1 VGDSVES
8 FIGLLSE
15 SIAQEL
21 PVIRYY
27 SLLFFDSLRVSYG
40 NSDQFKGVESDIWS
54 EVFEILRESN
64 HSPLRGTF
72 GSAFCSAMG
81 RTLSKADIKV
91 IGRDEQEILLNTLRS
106 DQPDWQL
113 TAFKVL
119 HDLIPDQQEESS
131 IELELKAS
139 SIDDSAE
146 NPAIL
151 DPILIRNLTTEEEHE
166 VEESS
171 RAYLELRYLLSWI
184 LAFDY
189 FPKASFNLR
198 RLVAGELRAG
208 GRLDQV
214 LNRISCYVVSATAK
228 TLPAFD
234 EFRDIDGV
242 LYMSLDEQLRLLRF
256 HVLYLALRYTGSQ
269 AKSWFLGLKKRNVSI
284 AVENYVR
291 SAISPH
297 IIESELDRVQT
308 SLSSS
313 DGEEDGLDIKFSRST
328 REIRASYKVD
338 MQSLDIAVKIPDVYP
353 LRDIV
358 IEGVQRV
365 GVRENQWRAWLLA
378 SQALAASQNGTIR
391 DALELFKRNASLH
404 FSGVEECAICYS
416 ILHEDRSLPTK
427 TCSTC
432 KNKFHADCLYRW
444 FKSAGNSTC
453 PLCRST
459 FQFRRGFG

>member
-1 VGDSVES
+1 
-8 FIGLLSE
+8 
-15 SIAQEL
+15 
-21 PVIRYY
+21 
-27 SLLFFDSLRVSYG
+27 
-40 NSDQFKGVESDIWS
+40 
-54 EVFEILRESN
+54 
-64 HSPLRGTF
+64 
-72 GSAFCSAMG
+72 MG
-81 RTLSKADIKV
+81 RTLSKVDIKV
-91 IGRDEQEILLNTLRS
+91 IGHDEQEILFNTLSS

-113 TAFKVL
+113 TAFRVL
-119 HDLIPDQQEESS
+119 HNLIPDQQEECS

-139 SIDDSAE
+139 SINNSAE

-151 DPILIRNLTTEEEHE
+151 DSILIRNLTIEEEEHE

-171 RAYLELRYLLSWI
+171 RGYLELRYLLSWI

-208 GRLDQV
+208 GRLDEV
-214 LNRISCYVVSATAK
+214 LDRISSYVVSATAK

-234 EFRDIDGV
+234 EVRDIDSV
-242 LYMSLDEQLRLLRF
+242 LYMTLDEQLRLLRF
-256 HVLYLALRYTGSQ
+256 HVLYLALRFTGSQ

-291 SAISPH
+291 STISPH
-297 IIESELDRVQT
+297 IIESEFDRIQT
-308 SLSSS
+308 SLSLN

-338 MQSLDIAVKIPDVYP
+338 TQSLDIAVKIPDVYP

-358 IEGVQRV
+358 IEGVRRV

-378 SQALAASQNGTIR
+378 SQALATSQNGTIR

-404 FSGVEECAICYS
+404 FSGVDECAICYS

-432 KNKFHADCLYRW
+432 KNKFHADCLYKW

-459 FQFRRGFG
+459 FQFRRGFN